1 MPQLDLTSV
10 YAALRQLQIAV
21 DGVASDCL
29 QTDVPADDAV
39 GVACAVIADGI
50 VSSAEPDRDET
61 VASLCMALR
70 EVLEA
75 LEDTPIEGGDREIDL
90 PPVIRPPHGHRA

>member
-10 YAALRQLQIAV
+10 YAALQQLQIAV
-21 DGVASDCL
+21 DSVASDCL
-29 QTDVPADDAV
+29 QTDVPADDAL

-50 VSSAEPDRDET
+50 VAGAEPDRDEA
-61 VASLCMALR
+61 VASLCTALR

-75 LEDTPIEGGDREIDL
+75 LDDTPIEGGDREIDL
-90 PPVIRPPHGHRA
+90 PPIIRHGHRA